1 MNRYIHGGDI
11 YTNNVVLDFSSNVN
25 PLGTPGS
32 VIKAA
37 AESLKNA
44 AHYPDAGNTALLA
57 ALCGYEDVKPE
68 NIIPGNG
75 AAELI
80 FTFVRAL
87 KPKKALIFVPS
98 FAEYGRALRSEGC
111 DIIKYTSGD
120 FYIHED
126 ILSCLTD
133 DIDAVFLCNPNNP
146 TGFLICENL
155 LKEIV
160 YICRKNGIYLLLDEC
175 FLDFTE
181 GAQDL
186 SMKSM
191 LAENDRLFILKSF
204 TKRYAMAG
212 LRLGYGLCSD
222 HVLLERMHAS
232 MQPWNISLP
241 AQTAGAAALKEEEYV
256 NAARRIVNEQR
267 ECLKSQMEETG
278 LQVFDSKA
286 NFIFF
291 KGPEGLYESCLERG
305 ILIRDCSN
313 YDGLCR
319 GYYRI
324 AVRTEPENEILLDA
338 FRDIIY
344 KLIK

>member
-1 MNRYIHGGDI
+1 MNKYVHGGDI

-25 PLGTPGS
+25 PLGTPDS

-37 AESLKNA
+37 AESLKNS

-57 ALCGYEDVKPE
+57 AAGVYEQTKPE
-68 NIIPGNG
+68 NIIFGNG

-80 FTFVRAL
+80 FTFVHAVSPERAL
-87 KPKKALIFVPS
+87 LAVPS
-98 FAEYGRALRSEGC
+98 FAEYARALSAYGC
-111 DIIKYTSGD
+111 ETVRYFSDD
-120 FYIHED
+120 LYIHED
-126 ILSCLTD
+126 ILDQLTE
-133 DIDAVFLCNPNNP
+133 DIDAVFLSNPNNP
-146 TGFLICENL
+146 TGFLICEKL

-160 YICRKNGIYLLLDEC
+160 QICQKNGIYLLLDEC

-181 GAQDL
+181 KAQEL

-222 HVLLERMHAS
+222 HILLERMHAS
-232 MQPWNISLP
+232 LQPWNISLP

-256 NAARRIVNEQR
+256 NTARAIVNEQR
-267 ECLKSQMEETG
+267 EYLKLQMEKTG
-278 LQVFDSKA
+278 LQIFDSKA

-291 KGPEGLYESCLERG
+291 KGPERLYESCLERG

-313 YDGLCR
+313 YEGLCP
-319 GYYRI
+319 GYYRT
-324 AVRTEPENEILLDA
+324 AVRTEHDNKILLDT
-338 FRDIIY
+338 FRDIIG
-344 KLIK
+344 